1 MPGIELHTD
10 VVGNG
15 SAKESTEESTG
26 GEDGDDEGFTLG
38 GEAGGAVVL
47 CYVAECAQPDVHLL
61 DTWGRVSVL
70 RATTMRLRTAD
81 GTSVITEEDT
91 TEGGKGCNND
101 TSELALG
108 ECERGRWRRAT
119 TS

>member
-1 MPGIELHTD
+1 M
-10 VVGNG
+10 VGNG

-61 DTWGRVSVL
+61 DALGSVSKYPS
-70 RATTMRLRTAD
+70 TTRRLRTAD
-81 GTSVITEEDT
+81 GTGVIAEEDT

-101 TSELALG
+101 TSELAL
-108 ECERGRWRRAT
+108 EER
-119 TS
+119 